1 MRLLE
6 GKTALITG
14 GTRGIGKAI
23 VLAMAEEG
31 ADIVFTYLS
40 RKDLA
45 AQVVTAVQA
54 MGRRCIAIQA
64 DASDIAAA
72 KQVVERTIQEF
83 EHIDILVN
91 NAGVT
96 HDGLLIRMN
105 EEQWDEVLN
114 ANLKSAFNYS
124 KHVSQ
129 HMLSRRQGS
138 IVNISS
144 VVGIFGNAGQCNYA
158 ASKGAIN
165 AFTKSLSKELGA
177 RGVRVNGIAPGFIL
191 TEMTQELP
199 DELRAQY
206 LKDIALRR
214 LGTPQD
220 VANLAVFLASDKAS
234 YITGE
239 IINCSGNIKS

>member
-1 MRLLE
+1 MQLLI

-14 GTRGIGKAI
+14 GSRGIGRAI
-23 VLAMAEEG
+23 ALAMAAEG
-31 ADIVFTYLS
+31 ADIAFTYLS
-40 RKDLA
+40 QTA
-45 AQVVTAVQA
+45 MAEQVATEIRA
-54 MGRRCIAIQA
+54 MGRQCMALQA
-64 DASDIAAA
+64 DAADATATN
-72 KQVVERTIQEF
+72 KVVQQVIQAYG
-83 EHIDILVN
+83 HIDILVN
-91 NAGVT
+91 NAGIT
-96 HDGLLIRMN
+96 RDGLLVRMS
-105 EEQWDEVLN
+105 EEQWDSVLN
-114 ANLKSAFNYS
+114 ANLKSAFLYS
-124 KHVSQ
+124 KAVAT

-220 VANLAVFLASDKAS
+220 VANLAVFLASDKAN

>member
-177 RGVRVNGIAPGFIL
+177 RGVRVNGIAPGVIL

>member
-23 VLAMAEEG
+23 VLAMADEG

-40 RKDLA
+40 RNDLA
-45 AQVVTAVQA
+45 AQVVTAIQA

-165 AFTKSLSKELGA
+165 AFTKSMSKELGA

>member
-1 MRLLE
+1 MKLLE

-23 VLAMAEEG
+23 VLAMAEQG

-40 RKDLA
+40 RSELA
-45 AQVVTAVQA
+45 VQVATTVQA
-54 MGRRCIAIQA
+54 MGRRCLAIQA
-64 DASDIAAA
+64 DASDNAVA
-72 KQVVERTIQEF
+72 KQVVEQTIREF
-83 EHIDILVN
+83 GHIDILVN

-96 HDGLLIRMN
+96 QDGLLIRMN

-129 HMLSRRQGS
+129 HMITRRYGT
-138 IVNISS
+138 IINLSS

-199 DELRAQY
+199 EELRAQY

-214 LGTPQD
+214 LGTPED

>member
-1 MRLLE
+1 MNLLE

-40 RKDLA
+40 RSELA
-45 AQVVTAVQA
+45 VQVVAEVEA
-54 MGRRCIAIQA
+54 MGRKCIAIQA
-64 DASDIAAA
+64 DASDTSVAQ
-72 KQVVERTIQEF
+72 QVVNQAIEQMG
-83 EHIDILVN
+83 HLDILVN

-96 HDGLLIRMN
+96 HDGLLIRMD
-105 EEQWDEVLN
+105 EAQWDEVLN

-129 HMLSRRQGS
+129 HMLSRRSGS
-138 IVNISS
+138 IINLSS

-177 RGVRVNGIAPGFIL
+177 RGVRVNGIAPGLIL
-191 TEMTQELP
+191 TEMTEALPQEVR
-199 DELRAQY
+199 EQWV
-206 LKDIALRR
+206 KDIALRR
-214 LGTPQD
+214 CGTPQD
-220 VANLAVFLASDKAS
+220 VANVAVFLASDMAS

>member
-1 MRLLE
+1 MNLLE

-40 RKDLA
+40 RSELA
-45 AQVVTAVQA
+45 VQVVAEVEA
-54 MGRRCIAIQA
+54 MGRKCIAIQA
-64 DASDIAAA
+64 DASDTSVAQ
-72 KQVVERTIQEF
+72 QVVNQAIEQMG
-83 EHIDILVN
+83 HLDILVN

-96 HDGLLIRMN
+96 HDGLLIRMD
-105 EEQWDEVLN
+105 EAQWDEVLN

-129 HMLSRRQGS
+129 HMLSRRSGS
-138 IVNISS
+138 IINLSS

-191 TEMTQELP
+191 TEMTEALPQEVR
-199 DELRAQY
+199 EQWV
-206 LKDIALRR
+206 KDIALRR
-214 LGTPQD
+214 CGTPQD
-220 VANLAVFLASDKAS
+220 VANVAVFLASDMAS

>member
-177 RGVRVNGIAPGFIL
+177 RGVRINGIAPGFIL

>member
-1 MRLLE
+1 MKLLE
-6 GKTALITG
+6 GKIALITG

-23 VLAMAEEG
+23 VLAMAEQG

-40 RKDLA
+40 RSELA
-45 AQVVTAVQA
+45 VQVATAVQA
-54 MGRRCIAIQA
+54 MGRRCLAIQA
-64 DASDIAAA
+64 DASDNAVA
-72 KQVVERTIQEF
+72 KQVVEQTIREF
-83 EHIDILVN
+83 GHIDILVN

-96 HDGLLIRMN
+96 QDGLLIRMN

-129 HMLSRRQGS
+129 HMITRRYGT
-138 IVNISS
+138 IINLSS

-199 DELRAQY
+199 EELRAQY

-214 LGTPQD
+214 LGTPED

>member
-1 MRLLE
+1 MNLLE

-40 RKDLA
+40 RSELA
-45 AQVVTAVQA
+45 VQVVAEVEA
-54 MGRRCIAIQA
+54 MGRKCIAIQA
-64 DASDIAAA
+64 DASDTSVAQ
-72 KQVVERTIQEF
+72 QVVNQAIEQMG
-83 EHIDILVN
+83 HIDILVN

-96 HDGLLIRMN
+96 HDGLLIRMD
-105 EEQWDEVLN
+105 EAQWDEVLN

-129 HMLSRRQGS
+129 HMLSRRSGS
-138 IVNISS
+138 IINLSS

-191 TEMTQELP
+191 TEMTEALPQEVR
-199 DELRAQY
+199 EQWV
-206 LKDIALRR
+206 KDIALRR
-214 LGTPQD
+214 CGTPQD
-220 VANLAVFLASDKAS
+220 VANVAVFLASDMAS

>member
-1 MRLLE
+1 MKLLE

-23 VLAMAEEG
+23 VLAMAEQG

-40 RKDLA
+40 RSELA
-45 AQVVTAVQA
+45 VQVATTVQA
-54 MGRRCIAIQA
+54 MGRRCLAIQA
-64 DASDIAAA
+64 DASDNAVA
-72 KQVVERTIQEF
+72 KQVVEQTIREF
-83 EHIDILVN
+83 GHIDILVN

-96 HDGLLIRMN
+96 QDGLLIRMN

-129 HMLSRRQGS
+129 HMIARRYGT
-138 IVNISS
+138 IINLSS

-199 DELRAQY
+199 EELRAQY

-214 LGTPQD
+214 LGTPED

>member
-1 MRLLE
+1 MKLLA

-14 GTRGIGKAI
+14 GTRGIGRAI
-23 VLAMAEEG
+23 VLAMAEQG

-40 RKDLA
+40 RGELA
-45 AQVVTAVQA
+45 AQVAADVQA
-54 MGRRCIAIQA
+54 MGRRCVAIQA
-64 DASDIAAA
+64 DASDNAVA
-72 KQVVERTIQEF
+72 KQVVEQTIREF

-129 HMLSRRQGS
+129 HMISRRYGS
-138 IVNISS
+138 IINLSS

-191 TEMTQELP
+191 TEMTQQLP
-199 DELRAQY
+199 EELRAQY
-206 LKDIALRR
+206 LKDIALHR
-214 LGTPQD
+214 LGTPED

-239 IINCSGNIKS
+239 IINCSGNIRS

>member
-23 VLAMAEEG
+23 VLAMADEG

-40 RKDLA
+40 RNDLA
-45 AQVVTAVQA
+45 AQVVTAIQA

-165 AFTKSLSKELGA
+165 AFTKSMSKELGA
-177 RGVRVNGIAPGFIL
+177 RGVRVNGIAPGVIL